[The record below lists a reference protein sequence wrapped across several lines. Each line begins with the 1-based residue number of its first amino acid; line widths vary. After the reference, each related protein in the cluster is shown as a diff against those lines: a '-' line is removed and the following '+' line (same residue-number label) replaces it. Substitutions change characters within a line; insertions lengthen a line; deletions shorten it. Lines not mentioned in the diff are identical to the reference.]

1 MASRKGEA
9 NSMRSDKSSDP
20 WSTVIIAVTIVLFI
34 LALFIKGF
42 THELLLEAAV
52 FLVSLKLIQMARKNS
67 ETEGRLEQRLIEI
80 QEALA
85 RTASYGASDRA

>member
-1 MASRKGEA
+1 MLDRDAESKRSHRARVENQVLNRIEELRGASLGQLVV
-9 NSMRSDKSSDP
+9 S
-20 WSTVIIAVTIVLFI
+20 
-34 LALFIKGF
+34 
-42 THELLLEAAV
+42 HELLLEAAV